1 MQIRLLE
8 MASNT
13 TLLVQNRCCVEDPS
27 PTSSAPMVILEKACF
42 AQFVLKFLCP
52 TKEPVRAK
60 YSPLSSEINA
70 VYNASLRNATLAAC
84 WASPKHIYVV
94 VNQGTSVETRI
105 HMLDRNSLWIVG
117 ILVPWLTTY

>member
-8 MASNT
+8 MAPNT

-84 WASPKHIYVV
+84 WAPKSIMFDHPSLIQGCSSAGELNRHAVQKKWENSPAVV
-94 VNQGTSVETRI
+94 LKT
-105 HMLDRNSLWIVG
+105 
-117 ILVPWLTTY
+117 